1 MLPEPGD
8 LCRCKEGHGY
18 SWWGEHLWLM
28 VEPDRTRGRLGVI
41 AALFLRSDGD
51 LIEAPASFF
60 EVISGE

>member
-1 MLPEPGD
+1 
-8 LCRCKEGHGY
+8 
-18 SWWGEHLWLM
+18 M
-28 VEPDRTRGRLGVI
+28 VEPDGPRRRGVI

>member
-1 MLPEPGD
+1 VLPEPGD

-28 VEPDRTRGRLGVI
+28 VEPDRTRGRFGVI
-41 AALFLRSDGD
+41 SALFLRSDGD

-60 EVISGE
+60 EVIGGE

>member
-28 VEPDRTRGRLGVI
+28 VEPERSRRHGVI
-41 AALFLRSDGD
+41 SALFLRSDGD

-60 EVISGE
+60 EAIGGE

>member
-28 VEPDRTRGRLGVI
+28 VEPDGPRRHGVI

-60 EVISGE
+60 EAIGGE